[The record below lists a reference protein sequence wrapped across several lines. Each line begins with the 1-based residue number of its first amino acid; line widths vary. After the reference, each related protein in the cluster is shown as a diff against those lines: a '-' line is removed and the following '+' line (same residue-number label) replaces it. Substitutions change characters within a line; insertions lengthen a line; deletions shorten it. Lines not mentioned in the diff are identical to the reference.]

1 MATVLSRP
9 WKSYPPLNIAFRVY
23 RLLCFT
29 GKLPFLLFLYSV
41 SRSARPH
48 KSWSVQTSIAV
59 RFLKALVDADS
70 QVQSPV
76 PLSLEPGKEGDR
88 FKICEPYPSS
98 LYAGPLAAVPSV
110 RPTKVGGTWFPNFQA
125 ATNKLSSSSSSSSSP
140 PTVVYHIHGGA
151 WVIGDGRSDQIGFA
165 AKTFIAHAG
174 IDAVFSL
181 QYRLASRPGAHPF
194 PAALQD
200 VLTGWLYL
208 TRTLAIPAS
217 SIVIS
222 GDSAGGNLAIA
233 FLRYLAD
240 HGSTTDIPARPRA
253 AWLFSPW
260 IAPAD
265 NASQN
270 ARGAELSV
278 TTNPNFH
285 TDFLPSEFVRWGALA
300 YSTHIPATDAYITPR
315 GHPFRLPCP
324 TWVTYGTLEILEVDG
339 TAWVKEM
346 QGAFADE
353 GDNEGEGAR
362 WNDAIEVY
370 YEENAPHD
378 TLLVAEMAGLQGS
391 FVKVVQDAARFMRD
405 VAVAA
410 ET

>member
-9 WKSYPPLNIAFRVY
+9 WVSYQPLSFAFRAY
-23 RLLCFT
+23 RLLCFA

-48 KSWSVQTSIAV
+48 KSWSVQTSIAT

-70 QVQSPV
+70 SAQNPV

-88 FKICEPYPSS
+88 FKVCEPYPSS

-110 RPTKVGGTWFPNFQA
+110 RPAKVGGTWFPNLQA
-125 ATNKLSSSSSSSSSP
+125 VTNKSSSSSSP
-140 PTVVYHIHGGA
+140 ATIVYHIHGGA
-151 WVIGDGRSDQIGFA
+151 WVMGDGRSEQIGFA
-165 AKTFIAHAG
+165 AKTMIAHADV
-174 IDAVFSL
+174 DAVFSI
-181 QYRLASRPGAHPF
+181 QYRLVSRPGSHPF

-200 VLTGWLYL
+200 VLTGYL
-208 TRTLAIPAS
+208 HLTGPLAVPAARSIFS
-217 SIVIS
+217 SVS
-222 GDSAGGNLAIA
+222 PGGNRAIA
-233 FLRYLAD
+233 FLRYLANHAD
-240 HGSTTDIPARPRA
+240 ATGIPSPPKA

-265 NASQN
+265 NAAPN
-270 ARGAELSV
+270 ARAAELSV

-285 TDFLPSEFVRWGALA
+285 TDFLPSSFIRWGALA
-300 YSTHIPATDAYITPR
+300 YSTHVPVTDEYITSR

-324 TWVTYGTLEILEVDG
+324 TWVTYGTLEILEIEG
-339 TAWVKEM
+339 TAWVKAM
-346 QGAFADE
+346 QSAFAD
-353 GDNEGEGAR
+353 GAGAE
-362 WNDAIEVY
+362 WNDALEVY

-378 TLLVAEMAGLQGS
+378 TLLVAELMGLQGS

-405 VAVAA
+405 VAATA
-410 ET
+410 RT